1 MMATHDLRE
10 LDDKTERLARLARE
24 SSLSGIVLTTQTN
37 FAWLTGGGSNRIDGS
52 REPGAGNL
60 MVTAEG
66 RRFVIANAIEMPRL
80 LAEEVPSEDGWQP
93 IEYAW
98 TAEHADPETV
108 ARLARDAAGGGPVG
122 ADWPIA
128 GASPIDRPITRAR
141 NLLTPE
147 VVERYVALGADA
159 GRLLGELCRVLE
171 PGEDERAIAARAA
184 AAIATSGARAIVTLV
199 AADERIARFRHPI
212 AGDRPW
218 RQLVMVVI
226 CAQRHGLVVSLSRI
240 VSAGRIPAALTDLTA
255 RTAGVYGRLLEA
267 TAPGARGSEIFE
279 AVQRAYANAGLP
291 GEEQKH
297 HQGGATGYRT
307 REWVAHPASEERV
320 QARQA
325 FAWNPSITGTKVE
338 ETALV
343 EEDGIRIITGSPDWP
358 SHPVSVKGRTLAAPG
373 VLELGR

>member
-1 MMATHDLRE
+1 MRE
-10 LDDKTERLARLARE
+10 IDEKAERLARLARE
-24 SSLSGIVLTTQTN
+24 SNLSGIVLTTQTN

-60 MVTAEG
+60 MVAADG
-66 RRFVIANAIEMPRL
+66 RRYVIANAIEMPRL
-80 LAEEVPSEDGWQP
+80 LAEEVTGDGWQP
-93 IEYAW
+93 IEYPW

-108 ARLARDAAGGGPVG
+108 ARLARQAAGGEQVG

-128 GASPIDRPITRAR
+128 GAVAIDRPITRAR

-147 VVERYVALGADA
+147 EVERYLSLGADA
-159 GRLLGELCRVLE
+159 GRLLGDLCRALE
-171 PGEDERAIAARAA
+171 PGEDERSIASRAA
-184 AAIATSGARAIVTLV
+184 AAIATSGARAIVSLV
-199 AADERIARFRHPI
+199 AADDRIARFRHPV
-212 AGDRPW
+212 AGERRW
-218 RQLVMVVI
+218 QRLVMVVI

-240 VSAGRIPAALTDLTA
+240 VSAGRVPVALKDATE
-255 RTAGVYGRLLEA
+255 RTAGVYGRLLGA
-267 TAPGARGSEIFE
+267 TTPGARGSEIFE
-279 AVQRAYANAGLP
+279 VAQRAYQEAGVP

-338 ETALV
+338 ETALLDESGMRV
-343 EEDGIRIITGSPDWP
+343 ITASPDWP
-358 SHPVSVKGRTLAAPG
+358 SHAIGVGGRTLAAPG